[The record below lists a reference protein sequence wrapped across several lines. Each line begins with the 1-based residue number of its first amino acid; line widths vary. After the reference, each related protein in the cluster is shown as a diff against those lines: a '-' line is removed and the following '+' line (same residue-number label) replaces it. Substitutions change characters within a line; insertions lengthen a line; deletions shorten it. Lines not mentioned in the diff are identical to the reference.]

1 MERSKPGPVTAAD
14 RDRGGTALA
23 FAAVTT
29 LFFAWGFI
37 TSNNDPLIVAL
48 RAAFHLDYTE
58 ALLTQIVFFLAY
70 GLLSLPAAWLT
81 SRIGAVD
88 MILGSLGTMALGCIL
103 VVASTRAADFLP
115 ILAALFV
122 LAGGFT
128 ALQVAANPLAA
139 ELGPTQRSHF
149 RLNFAQAF
157 NSLGVVIG
165 VHFGSSVMLGHPALE
180 PVVSPG
186 GREELLRAVDRA
198 FLIMAAFLAVLLLLF
213 AFLRKFLQ
221 RCAPNHRSAPGG
233 MFEALRSRWAIFGAA
248 AIGLY
253 VGAEVSIGS
262 IMINFLSQPN
272 ILGLPFDDAG
282 GYLANFYW
290 GGALGGRLVGTA
302 LLTRIRATRMLGGCG
317 IAAGLLCLTVL
328 AAQGPVAGFAAL
340 AIGFFNSIMFPTIF
354 AITLERSGVSQAST
368 SGLLCLAIF
377 GGALL
382 PLAVG
387 AIADRM
393 GLSASF
399 AVPLGAYLFIAA
411 FALAARD
418 RNGKLVFEPP
428 AAPPQSLETIK

>member
-1 MERSKPGPVTAAD
+1 VERAKRRQVTAAGEQKH
-14 RDRGGTALA
+14 RTLLA

-48 RAAFHLDYTE
+48 RAAFRLDYTE

-88 MILGSLGTMALGCIL
+88 MILGSLALMAAGCFL
-103 VVASTRAADFLP
+103 VTVSTDAGSFWP

-139 ELGPTQRSHF
+139 ELGPPRRSHF
-149 RLNFAQAF
+149 RLNFAQTF

-165 VHFGSSVMLGHPALE
+165 VHFGSLVMLGDPALRSGSTAAMD
-180 PVVSPG
+180 PA
-186 GREELLRAVDRA
+186 RRNELLGAVDRA
-198 FLIMAAFLAVLLLLF
+198 FLIMAALLAALLLLF
-213 AFLRKFLQ
+213 AVLRPFLMRA
-221 RCAPNHRSAPGG
+221 APNHGAGAPAG
-233 MFEALRSRWAIFGAA
+233 MFEALRSPWALFGAA

-262 IMINFLSQPN
+262 IMINFLSQGSV
-272 ILGLPFDDAG
+272 LGIPFERAG
-282 GYLANFYW
+282 AYLANFYW
-290 GGALGGRLVGTA
+290 GGALLGRLVGTA
-302 LLTRIRATRMLGGCG
+302 LLTRIRATRLLAACG
-317 IAAGLLCLTVL
+317 VVAAALCLIVL
-328 AAQGPVAGFAAL
+328 LTRGSLAGYSAL
-340 AIGFFNSIMFPTIF
+340 GIGVFNSIMFPTIF
-354 AITLERSGVSQAST
+354 TITLERSGVSQSST

-382 PLAVG
+382 PIAVG
-387 AIADRM
+387 SIADGF
-393 GLSASF
+393 GLSAAF
-399 AVPLGAYLFIAA
+399 VVPLAAYCFIAA
-411 FALAARD
+411 FAVAARGERSAD
-418 RNGKLVFEPP
+418 
-428 AAPPQSLETIK
+428 AASASPIP

>member
-1 MERSKPGPVTAAD
+1 MTGAEQD
-14 RDRGGTALA
+14 RRGTLLA
-23 FAAVTT
+23 FVAVTT

-81 SRIGAVD
+81 SRLGPVD
-88 MILGSLGTMALGCIL
+88 MMLGALGLMACGCLL
-103 VVASTRAADFLP
+103 VIASTDVGDFPP

-139 ELGPTQRSHF
+139 ALGPPQRSHF
-149 RLNFAQAF
+149 RLNLAQAF

-165 VHFGSSVMLGHPALE
+165 VHFGSSVMLGHSGLGRGSPAVLD
-180 PVVSPG
+180 SA
-186 GREELLRAVDRA
+186 RRAELLGAVDRA
-198 FLIMAAFLAVLLLLF
+198 FLIMAALLTLLLVSL
-213 AFLRKFLQ
+213 AFLRRFMLQ
-221 RCAPNHRSAPGG
+221 AAPNHRTSAPAG
-233 MFEALRSRWAIFGAA
+233 MLEALRSRWAIFGAV

-262 IMINFLSQPN
+262 IMINFLNQRTV
-272 ILGLPFDDAG
+272 LALPLDDAG

-290 GGALGGRLVGTA
+290 GGALCGRLIGTA
-302 LLTRIRATRMLGGCG
+302 LLTRLPATRMLAGCG
-317 IAAGLLCLTVL
+317 IVAGLLCLTVL
-328 AAQGPVAGFAAL
+328 ATTGPTAGYAAL

-354 AITLERSGVSQAST
+354 VITLERSGVSQAST

-387 AIADRM
+387 TIADSF

-399 AVPLGAYLFIAA
+399 AVPLVAYVFIAF

-418 RNGKLVFEPP
+418 GSAGGEPAFEPP
-428 AAPPQSLETIK
+428 ASASPIP

>member
-1 MERSKPGPVTAAD
+1 VRATD
-14 RDRGGTALA
+14 RDRRATRLA
-23 FAAVTT
+23 FAAVTS

-48 RAAFHLDYTE
+48 RAAFQLDYTE

-70 GLLSLPAAWLT
+70 GLLSLPAAWVT

-88 MILGSLGTMALGCIL
+88 MILVSLGLMAGGCAL
-103 VVASTRAADFLP
+103 VVVSTGAGDFRS

-122 LAGGFT
+122 LAGGVT
-128 ALQVAANPLAA
+128 ALQVAATPLAA
-139 ELGPTQRSHF
+139 ELGAPHRSHF

-165 VHFGSSVMLGHPALE
+165 VHFGSSVMLGHPALT
-180 PVVSPG
+180 PASP
-186 GREELLRAVDRA
+186 RRLAELLGAVDRA
-198 FLIMAAFLAVLLLLF
+198 FLIMAALLTVLLL
-213 AFLRKFLQ
+213 AFLSLRGLL
-221 RCAPNHRSAPGG
+221 RRAAPNLRTAAPGG
-233 MFEALRSRWAIFGAA
+233 MFDALRSSWAVFGAA

-262 IMINFLSQPN
+262 IMINFLSQPDV
-272 ILGLPFDDAG
+272 LGVPFDDAG

-290 GGALGGRLVGTA
+290 GGALAGRLLGTA
-302 LLTRIRATRMLGGCG
+302 LLMRIRATRLLAGCG
-317 IAAGLLCLTVL
+317 IAAGLLCMTVVV
-328 AAQGPVAGFAAL
+328 AHGPVAGFAAL

-368 SGLLCLAIF
+368 SGLLCVAIF

-387 AIADRM
+387 TIADSF

-399 AVPLGAYLFIAA
+399 IVPLGAYLFIAA
-411 FALAARD
+411 FALTARKGA
-418 RNGKLVFEPP
+418 REPAIDP
-428 AAPPQSLETIK
+428 ADQSPRTGLETVG

>member
-1 MERSKPGPVTAAD
+1 VTNAD
-14 RDRGGTALA
+14 RDRRLALA
-23 FAAVTT
+23 FAAVTS

-48 RAAFHLDYTE
+48 RAAFSLDYTE

-81 SRIGAVD
+81 SRVGAVD
-88 MILGSLGTMALGCIL
+88 MILGSLGLMACGCLL
-103 VVASTRAADFLP
+103 VVVSTNAGDFRP

-122 LAGGFT
+122 LAAGFT

-139 ELGPTQRSHF
+139 ELGPPQRTHF

-165 VHFGSSVMLGHPALE
+165 VHFGSTVMLGDPALR
-180 PVVSPG
+180 SG
-186 GREELLRAVDRA
+186 SRAFMDLAHRTDLLRAVDRA
-198 FLIMAAFLAVLLLLF
+198 FLIMAALLAALLLF
-213 AFLRKFLQ
+213 FTLIRGFLR
-221 RCAPNHRSAPGG
+221 RAAPNNHAATPAG
-233 MFEALRSRWAIFGAA
+233 MFEALRSHWAIFGAV

-262 IMINFLSQPN
+262 IMINFLNQRSV
-272 ILGLPFDDAG
+272 LGLPFDDAG

-290 GGALGGRLVGTA
+290 GGALCGRLIGTA
-302 LLTRIRATRMLGGCG
+302 LLTRIPATRLLASCG
-317 IAAGLLCLTVL
+317 VVAGLLCLTVVTTG
-328 AAQGPVAGFAAL
+328 GPIAGYSAL
-340 AIGFFNSIMFPTIF
+340 AIGLFNSIMFPTIF
-354 AITLERSGVSQAST
+354 TITLERSGVSQSST

-382 PLAVG
+382 PVAVG
-387 AIADRM
+387 AIADSF

-399 AVPLGAYLFIAA
+399 LVPLAAYAFIAA
-411 FALAARD
+411 FAIAARRRGD
-418 RNGKLVFEPP
+418 APEPTAEAP
-428 AAPPQSLETIK
+428 ATASPIP